1 MAASEEEK
9 PPLLVVAMDFGTT
22 FSGYAFATLDD
33 YKTNPLLISTYTWA
47 TGSQTGMSL
56 KTPTC
61 ILFDSDENFVAFGKD
76 AEDIYT
82 ELANENNHKGWHYFR
97 RFKMDLYK
105 TGPQEMPRDL
115 KIKDD
120 QGRQMSAMKVFAE
133 SIKFLKNHM
142 MGEWAKR
149 DLQTAFKPDEIQW
162 VLTVPAIWSDAAKQ
176 FMRESAIKGG
186 IRNTQLILALEPEA
200 ASIYCKHIPNEL
212 TVTDGQTTID
222 ALSPGTKYLI
232 LDAGGGTI
240 DITVQEVQEDESIKQ
255 LYMANGGDWGG
266 TKVDLAFEKRLEE
279 FVGKPALHKFRQ
291 ENKSGQ
297 LDLQREFELKKR
309 TIKSDQTSKTTIR
322 VPVSLKDAYAAV
334 SGKEL
339 KSTHVAK
346 LEKDKL
352 RLAPDTATDLF
363 AEPCAYIVS
372 HLQKIFDDPKVKGT
386 DTILMVGGFSESPL
400 LQHEVKKAFP
410 SKTII
415 IPPDAGL
422 AVLKGA
428 VQFGFDQTVISTRVC
443 KVTYGIES
451 SSPFDDGKDPEDKK
465 FIDEDGDVLCR
476 GRFSKHVEIRQSVR
490 IDEEIKEQIY
500 SPVSSDQTSM
510 AVDVWTSTNKNP
522 RYTDERGCSLHGK
535 ISVEL
540 PDSKL
545 GVCRDVG
552 VKMIFGKTELE
563 VKAIVKHTGKST
575 AAKFD
580 FLR

>member
-1 MAASEEEK
+1 MAAAEVEK
-9 PPLLVVAMDFGTT
+9 PPMLVVAFDFGTT
-22 FSGYAFATLDD
+22 FSGYAFATLGD
-33 YKTNPLLISTYTWA
+33 YKNDPLSISTHTWA

-61 ILFDSDENFVAFGKD
+61 ILFDSAENFVAFGKD
-76 AEDIYT
+76 AEDKYT
-82 ELANENNHKGWHYFR
+82 ILAQENNHKGWHYFR

-120 QGRQMSAMKVFAE
+120 QGRPMSAMKVFAE

-142 MGEWAKR
+142 MGELAKK

-200 ASIYCKHIPNEL
+200 ASVYCKHIPNEL
-212 TVTDGQTTID
+212 TVTNGQSTID

-266 TKVDLAFEKRLEE
+266 TKVDLAFEKFLEE
-279 FVGKPALHKFRQ
+279 FAGKPALQKFRQ
-291 ENKSGQ
+291 EDKSGH
-297 LDLQREFELKKR
+297 LDLQREFEIKKR

-322 VPVSLKDAYAAV
+322 VPVSLKDAYV
-334 SGKEL
+334 DVTGKEL
-339 KSTHVAK
+339 QSTNVAT
-346 LEKDKL
+346 LQRDKL
-352 RLAPDTATDLF
+352 RLSSNMANDLF

-372 HLQKIFDDPKVKGT
+372 HLRKIFDDPKVKGT
-386 DTILMVGGFSESPL
+386 DTILMVGGFSESL
-400 LQHEVKKAFP
+400 VLQHAVRKAFS

-415 IPPDAGL
+415 IPPEAGL

-428 VQFGFDQTVISTRVC
+428 VQYGFEPTVISTRVC
-443 KVTYGIES
+443 KVTYGIAT
-451 SSPFDDGKDPEDKK
+451 SSPFDEEIDPEDKR
-465 FIDEDGDVLCR
+465 FIDEDGDVLCND
-476 GRFSKHVEIRQSVR
+476 RFSKHVEIGQAVG
-490 IDEEIKEQIY
+490 IDEEAEEQIY
-500 SPVSSDQTSM
+500 SPVHSDQKSM
-510 AVDVWTSTNKNP
+510 DIDVWTSTNKNP
-522 RYTDERGCSLHGK
+522 RYTDETGCRPHGT
-535 ISVEL
+535 ITVEL
-540 PDSKL
+540 PSPKL
-545 GVCRDVG
+545 GVSRDVG

>member
-33 YKTNPLLISTYTWA
+33 YKTNPLLISTHTWA

-232 LDAGGGTI
+232 LDAGG
-240 DITVQEVQEDESIKQ
+240 
-255 LYMANGGDWGG
+255 
-266 TKVDLAFEKRLEE
+266 
-279 FVGKPALHKFRQ
+279 KPALHKFRQ

-451 SSPFDDGKDPEDKK
+451 SSPFDEGKDPEDKK

>member
-1 MAASEEEK
+1 MAAAEVEK
-9 PPLLVVAMDFGTT
+9 TPMLVVAFDFGTT
-22 FSGYAFATLDD
+22 FSGYAFATLND
-33 YKTNPLLISTYTWA
+33 YKTNPLSISTYTWA

-61 ILFDSDENFVAFGKD
+61 ILFDPDENFVAFGKD
-76 AEDIYT
+76 AEDKYT
-82 ELANENNHKGWHYFR
+82 ELAQEDNHIGWHYFR
-97 RFKMDLYK
+97 RFKMNLYK
-105 TGPQEMPRDL
+105 HQDMPRDL
-115 KIKDD
+115 TIDD
-120 QGRQMSAMKVFAE
+120 DLGKPMLAMKVFSE

-142 MGEWAKR
+142 MTELTKR
-149 DLQTAFKPDEIQW
+149 NILEHALLQPDEIQW

-176 FMRESAIKGG
+176 FMRESAVKGG
-186 IRNTQLILALEPEA
+186 VRNTQLILALEPEA
-200 ASIYCKHIPNEL
+200 ASVYCKHIPNEL
-212 TVTDGQTTID
+212 KVAGGQTTID

-240 DITVQEVQEDESIKQ
+240 DITVQEVQSDESIKQ

-266 TKVDLAFEKRLEE
+266 TKVDLAFEHFLEE
-279 FVGKPALHKFRQ
+279 FAGKPALKIFR
-291 ENKSGQ
+291 EEDKGGH
-297 LDLQREFELKKR
+297 LDLQREFEIKKR
-309 TIKSDQTSKTTIR
+309 TIKSDQKGKLTIR
-322 VPVSLKDAYAAV
+322 VPVSLREAHKKVLGRDLQ
-334 SGKEL
+334 SNDL
-339 KSTHVAK
+339 AK
-346 LEKDKL
+346 LDKDKL
-352 RLAPDTATDLF
+352 RLESSAAKDMF
-363 AEPCAYIVS
+363 AEPCDYIVS

-386 DTILMVGGFSESPL
+386 DTVLMVGGFSESVV
-400 LQHEVKKAFP
+400 LQHAVKKAFP
-410 SKTII
+410 SKIVI
-415 IPPDAGL
+415 IPPEAGL

-451 SSPFDDGKDPEDKK
+451 SSPFDEGKDPEDKK

-476 GRFSKHVEIRQSVR
+476 GRFSKHVEIGQSVR

-510 AVDVWTSTNKNP
+510 AVNVWTSTNKNP